1 MSDTYELNENKSLVL
16 AENGINEEALK
27 TYLDNYLT
35 TWKIENFGSGTYNS
49 NVAGNISISSSNL
62 FFDRSELTST
72 MGNLCLDNTSNL
84 ELPLT
89 RIFID
94 SYFGAYDTTS
104 ADYNLYIRN
113 PMGIIF
119 LGCRNTSSSDNT
131 SQILTVNN
139 ETTYKIRVWINQFIY
154 NGNLGVWQ
162 TTIESGSS
170 SEHTIHSE
178 QSSRIALIMWLQ
190 DYK

>member
-1 MSDTYELNENKSLVL
+1 MVL
-16 AENGINEEALK
+16 AENEINEEALK
-27 TYLDNYLT
+27 TYLDNYLS
-35 TWKIENFGSGTYNS
+35 TWKNENFGPGIYNS
-49 NVAGNISISSSNL
+49 NEAGKISISSSDL
-62 FFDRSELTST
+62 FFDRSELRST
-72 MGNLCLDNTSNL
+72 MGNLRLSNTSNL
-84 ELPLT
+84 EQPLT

-94 SYFGAYDTTS
+94 SYFGAYDSTS

-139 ETTYKIRVWINQFIY
+139 ETSYKTRVWINQFIY
-154 NGNLGVWQ
+154 NGQLGVWQ
-162 TTIESGSS
+162 TTVESGSS
-170 SEHTIHSE
+170 FEHTINSE